1 MYNAQLSSSGILGL
15 SFSSTKVILQSVD
28 LKSGG
33 LRTDLK
39 LLKEYFIIS
48 VLVALTGILLPIA
61 LSFILIPMFWS
72 PTISP
77 LTAFTAG
84 ASLCST
90 SLGTAYAILSAARL
104 ERTRIGTVLV
114 AAAMMDDV
122 VGLIMVSVVSSLTNT
137 VDARTVGRPIGVS
150 FAFLFASLMVMR
162 YFPHLPKRFTN
173 PSKKLHFQGLG
184 FVVSG
189 LALFGLV
196 AAAGYAGT
204 SILFVG
210 YLTGISATY
219 LFEVLDEDGLKNP
232 ALDCYERYVFLW
244 IF

>member
-1 MYNAQLSSSGILGL
+1 M
-15 SFSSTKVILQSVD
+15 
-28 LKSGG
+28 LKHN
-33 LRTDLK
+33 
-39 LLKEYFIIS
+39 FVIS

-72 PTISP
+72 PTITP

-90 SLGTAYAILSAARL
+90 SLGTTYAILSAARL

-122 VGLIMVSVVSSLTNT
+122 VGLIMVSVVSSLTKT

-150 FAFLFASLMVMR
+150 FAFLFASSVVMKSFR
-162 YFPHLPKRFTN
+162 PLLKHFSN
-173 PSKKLHFQGLG
+173 PIRKIHFQGLS

-189 LALFGLV
+189 LALLGLV

-219 LFEVLDEDGLKNP
+219 LFEVPVEGVEGAFKNH
-232 ALDCYERYVFLW
+232 ALECYEKYVSPRVF
-244 IF
+244 

>member
-1 MYNAQLSSSGILGL
+1 M
-15 SFSSTKVILQSVD
+15 KVILQSID

-39 LLKEYFIIS
+39 LLKQYFIIS
-48 VLVALTGILLPIA
+48 VLVALTGILVPIA

-90 SLGTAYAILSAARL
+90 SLGTTYAILSAARL

-122 VGLIMVSVVSSLTNT
+122 VGLIMVSVVSSLTKT
-137 VDARTVGRPIGVS
+137 VNARTVGRPIGVS
-150 FAFLFASLMVMR
+150 FAFLLASVIVMK
-162 YFPHLPKRFTN
+162 YFPHLLKSFAN
-173 PSKKLHFQGLG
+173 PSKKLHFQGLS
-184 FVVSG
+184 FVLSG
-189 LALFGLV
+189 IALFGLV

-219 LFEVLDEDGLKNP
+219 LFEVPVEGGFKNP
-232 ALDCYERYVFLW
+232 ALDCYEKYIFLW

>member
-1 MYNAQLSSSGILGL
+1 M
-15 SFSSTKVILQSVD
+15 
-28 LKSGG
+28 
-33 LRTDLK
+33 K
-39 LLKEYFIIS
+39 LLKQYFVIS

-61 LSFILIPMFWS
+61 LSFILILMFWS
-72 PTISP
+72 PRISP

-90 SLGTAYAILSAARL
+90 SLGTTYAILSAAKL

-122 VGLIMVSVVSSLTNT
+122 VGLIMVSVVSSLTKT

-150 FAFLFASLMVMR
+150 FAFLFAFSIAMR
-162 YFPHLPKRFTN
+162 YCRRLLRHFSN
-173 PSKKLHFQGLG
+173 PIRKLHFEELS

-189 LALFGLV
+189 LALLGLV

-219 LFEVLDEDGLKNP
+219 LFEGSDDDEFKNP
-232 ALDCYERYVFLW
+232 ALDCYEKYVFLW
-244 IF
+244 VF